1 MSKGI
6 KYSLFGFVGILVTAF
21 LVVTLSL
28 DYLVKSEIESMGT
41 EMTQTSV
48 TVDNVSV
55 SPFSGSGTI
64 EGLKVKNPD
73 GFESEY
79 AIVIQNFDI
88 SIDLG
93 SILTDTL
100 VINEILIGEPDFS
113 VIQKVPENNLR
124 MLMNNMNESM
134 GESSSSSSSMIIEQL
149 LIENGRVTVTP
160 NIGGK
165 RSATVE
171 MGTVELQ
178 GIGREGTIA
187 TKDVV
192 RQVASKLINEA
203 LNAALSGQL
212 DGLKDKAKD
221 AVKDIFN

>member
-6 KYSLFGFVGILVTAF
+6 KYSLLGFIGILVVGF
-21 LVVTLSL
+21 LLLTLSL
-28 DYLVKSEIESMGT
+28 DYLVKSEIETIGT

-55 SPFSGSGTI
+55 SPFSGTGSI

-73 GFESEY
+73 SFESEY
-79 AIVIQNFDI
+79 AIVIQSFDI
-88 SIDLG
+88 SIDIG
-93 SILTDTL
+93 SILSDT
-100 VINEILIGEPDFS
+100 VMINEIVIGEPALS

-124 MLMNNMNESM
+124 ILMNNMNRAM
-134 GESSSSSSSMIIEQL
+134 GEGSSSSSAMIIEQL

-160 NIGGK
+160 NIGGE
-165 RSATVE
+165 RSGTVQ
-171 MGTVELQ
+171 MGTIEMQ
-178 GIGREGTIA
+178 GVGREGSNA
-187 TKDVV
+187 TKEVV
-192 RQVASKLINEA
+192 RKVASKLINEA
-203 LNAALSGQL
+203 LTSALSGQL